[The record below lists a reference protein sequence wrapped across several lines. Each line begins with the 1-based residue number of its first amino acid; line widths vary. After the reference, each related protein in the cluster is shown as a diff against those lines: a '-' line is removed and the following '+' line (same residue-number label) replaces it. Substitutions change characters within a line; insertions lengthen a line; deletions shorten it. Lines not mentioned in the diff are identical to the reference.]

1 MSNREMR
8 LHCPVCLG
16 SPMGKLQLSN
26 LPGVPSKSRNAL
38 VLNYCIRCQGIW
50 FDIGEVIAAQK
61 HVHATDV
68 LSQRGLL
75 QSTSSQMHCHACHG
89 LMDRDDSYCPT
100 CDWQNQIN
108 CPICQQSM
116 QLLQKDNLKLDQ
128 CSGCQGI
135 WLDASEIRTLLQQ
148 PYQQEHALSKSKPT
162 ALNLA
167 TTNNFLTHVAEPT
180 LQGEITRAGLEVGVN
195 VAAEVGI
202 NTIQE
207 ASGLTQVGVTVVDSI
222 VQGIPTIAEASAEAI
237 ISVVEVSGEAAGSIV
252 EVIVQAIA
260 GLL

>member
-1 MSNREMR
+1 MSNLEIR

-26 LPGVPSKSRNAL
+26 LPGSPSKSRNVL
-38 VLNYCIRCQGIW
+38 VLDYCTRCQGIW
-50 FDIGEVIAAQK
+50 FDVGEVISTQK
-61 HVHATDV
+61 HIHATDV

-89 LMDRDDSYCPT
+89 LMDRNDSHCPT

-116 QLLQKDNLKLDQ
+116 QLIQKDNLKLDQ
-128 CSGCQGI
+128 CSACQGI
-135 WLDASEIRTLLQQ
+135 WLDAFEIRTLLQQ
-148 PYQQEHALSKSKPT
+148 PYLQKHTARESKAIALDSLT
-162 ALNLA
+162 A
-167 TTNNFLTHVAEPT
+167 NNFLTHAVEPT
-180 LQGEITRAGLEVGVN
+180 VQGEITRTGLEVGFN
-195 VAAEVGI
+195 VAAEVGKI
-202 NTIQE
+202 TIQE
-207 ASGLTQVGVTVVDSI
+207 APELAETGVTIVSSV
-222 VQGIPTIAEASAEAI
+222 VQGIPIFAEASAEAI
-237 ISVVEVSGEAAGSIV
+237 VSMVEVSGEAAGAIV